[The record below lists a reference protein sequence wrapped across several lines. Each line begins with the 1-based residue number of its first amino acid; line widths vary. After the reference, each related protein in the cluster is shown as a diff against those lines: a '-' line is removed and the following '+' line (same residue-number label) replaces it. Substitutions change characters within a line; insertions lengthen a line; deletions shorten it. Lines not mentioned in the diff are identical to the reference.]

1 MIEAGEDRM
10 NDFAPYSP
18 EELQRMRRLIVAAG
32 QSVPEWTV
40 KLRRSADFLQSLSPG
55 QAAIVAQQA
64 IAIASDAEDLGAEE
78 LLAEAYAELDVVPE
92 GERLT
97 YISRQII
104 LIRRQHFPGPPDES

>member
-1 MIEAGEDRM
+1 M
-10 NDFAPYSP
+10 NDFTPYSSD
-18 EELQRMRRLIVAAG
+18 ELRRMRRLILAAG
-32 QSVPEWTV
+32 QSIPEWTG

-64 IAIASDAEDLGAEE
+64 AAIAAEPEDYGSE
-78 LLAEAYAELDVVPE
+78 LLLQEARVELADVPE

-104 LIRRQHFPGPPDES
+104 LIRRQHFPGPPDDD